1 MLLGSHRH
9 SLDAKGRLAI
19 PARFREELT
28 SGLVMTRG
36 FDRCIALYPMA
47 KWEKLAAGINE
58 LPVADHDVRQFR
70 RLVYSE
76 AVDAHLDSQ
85 GRLLVPQV
93 LQQFAG
99 IEREVVVIGVHTSIE
114 LWSLA
119 RWQSTALGFDASADE
134 IATRLAGML

>member
-1 MLLGSHRH
+1 M
-9 SLDAKGRLAI
+9 ATW
-19 PARFREELT
+19 EEL
-28 SGLVMTRG
+28 
-36 FDRCIALYPMA
+36 
-47 KWEKLAAGINE
+47 AARINE

-76 AVDAHLDSQ
+76 AVDAHLDTQ
-85 GRLLVPQV
+85 GRLLVPRV
-93 LQQFAG
+93 LQEFAG

-119 RWQSTALGFDASADE
+119 RWQSTASGFDASADE